1 MFRRPSLL
9 AFLLLAT
16 AAPLLAQASPDAP
29 APAAGSLVAVPV
41 APVVPASPADT
52 LGVAPVASPV
62 VVPVPIGP
70 VGVTRRQAAPA
81 EVQAFQSQAGLGQAR
96 AMMIV
101 GAGALLAGAIIDGDA
116 GTIIMVGGAIIGLYG
131 LYKYLQ

>member
-1 MFRRPSLL
+1 MYRRSSLL
-9 AFLLLAT
+9 VALLVVT
-16 AAPLLAQASPDAP
+16 AAPLLAQAPSTAPARPDAALPTVSADP
-29 APAAGSLVAVPV
+29 AQPADTLIAVSAAAPRVPASLAAVPV
-41 APVVPASPADT
+41 A
-52 LGVAPVASPV
+52 
-62 VVPVPIGP
+62 
-70 VGVTRRQAAPA
+70 VTRRPAAAA
-81 EVQAFQSQAGLGQAR
+81 EGQAFQSQAGLGQPR